1 MSSKL
6 PQQLDLNMMAN
17 RWATILDPIVANPLS
32 KAVILKNVELAA
44 GSNIINH
51 KLGRKL
57 QGYYITRMRD
67 AFAQIYDTQD
77 DNSMPEL
84 TLLLNSSI
92 NIVVDMVVY

>member
-6 PQQLDLNMMAN
+6 PQQLDWNMASN
-17 RWATILDPIVANPLS
+17 RWATILDPVIASPLS
-32 KAVILKNVELAA
+32 KAIILKNVELSTGA
-44 GSNIINH
+44 NIINH

-67 AFAQIYDTQD
+67 AFSEIYDTQET
-77 DNSMPEL
+77 NSMPEL

-92 NIVVDMVVY
+92 DIVVDLVVY